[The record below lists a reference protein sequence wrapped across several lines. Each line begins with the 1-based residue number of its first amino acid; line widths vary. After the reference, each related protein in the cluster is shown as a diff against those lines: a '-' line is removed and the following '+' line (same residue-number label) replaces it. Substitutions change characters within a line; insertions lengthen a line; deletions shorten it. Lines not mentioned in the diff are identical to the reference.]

1 MGLCWLQ
8 VGQALTKPLVSFP
21 REDHQNGHWTTSSTG
36 DMNRQLGG
44 HELGPGW
51 SWMEAL
57 TLSSTS
63 QVIVATKRE
72 GGRMVSGPADS
83 TTSSGRCRDRASGL
97 MLAGPRPVR
106 EGKFKSGEEERPASL
121 PGVKTSGGLDIFQ
134 VLVICL

>member
-1 MGLCWLQ
+1 M
-8 VGQALTKPLVSFP
+8 LVAGRTGFDKACPKDPPFP
-21 REDHQNGHWTTSSTG
+21 REDHQNGRWTTSLVHWIPGEFRAGGRTSDWRSG

-51 SWMEAL
+51 SWMAAL

-97 MLAGPRPVR
+97 TLRD
-106 EGKFKSGEEERPASL
+106 
-121 PGVKTSGGLDIFQ
+121 PGL
-134 VLVICL
+134 